1 MTVMIGALPTL
12 PRIRE
17 IPLIAELGDFTLHL
31 EVIGQSLSKSKIGRN
46 KSLNSGLSSAQIS
59 FRIPRIMKV
68 PMCKKKFRYIFGYDA
83 FYIATYFGW
92 AL

>member
-31 EVIGQSLSKSKIGRN
+31 EGIGR
-46 KSLNSGLSSAQIS
+46 
-59 FRIPRIMKV
+59 
-68 PMCKKKFRYIFGYDA
+68 
-83 FYIATYFGW
+83 
-92 AL
+92 